1 MIKPTENYLL
11 KTNIYHPQTTMRNS
25 LLTLLILGIFSY
37 TQAQIR
43 RPLGPPVNTP
53 QFNEYAPS
61 ISANNKTMI
70 FETDRAG
77 EGKWELYYTTKNEKN
92 KWTVAKPIT
101 NINKVGK
108 ENDLIGGPSIS
119 YDGKT
124 LFFFASFDG
133 GQGDMDIYYSTWNGT
148 DWSDPKPVGNNI
160 NTKAYE
166 GFPSVSADGKMMYF
180 IRDSFSKRKD
190 KALCYSIWASKKQED
205 GTWGIAE
212 KLPAPINGDCEK
224 SPRIMAD
231 NRTLIFSSVRKDGVG
246 GFDLYQSF
254 QEDDGSWATPINLEY
269 INTEEDD
276 QFASVSAAGDL
287 MYYYTSGDIYTV
299 TIPDKYRKYKL
310 VTVDGKVVD
319 AITKQPIATKITS
332 KSNNNKE
339 KAISTVV
346 DANGLFSMIYRVGS
360 KYELSTTPLSDY
372 FPYKGSMDMT
382 TAKETDNIEK
392 NIELIPK
399 KIPYQFQ
406 LLDKETKAILK
417 DPKVKVMDVETKQ
430 LLEVKVEKDIATVTV
445 EIGKAYKFAANALG
459 YAFFSRGFKPDTADV
474 FKDRLKKVPLAVLKK
489 DAVVQLQD
497 ITFETGK
504 ADLKPESNEELD
516 RLVSLLEGNQTI
528 KVEISAHTDD
538 VGNDDSNLKLSE
550 KRAKT
555 VVDYLTTK
563 GIKADRMTAKGYGET
578 QPLVANDTD
587 ENKAKNRRVQFKIN

>member
-1 MIKPTENYLL
+1 MK
-11 KTNIYHPQTTMRNS
+11 NS
-25 LLTLLILGIFSY
+25 LLIFLILGIFSY

-92 KWTVAKPIT
+92 KWTVAKPII
-101 NINKVGK
+101 NINKMGK

-133 GQGDMDIYYSTWNGT
+133 GQGDMDIYFSTWNGT
-148 DWSDPKPVGNNI
+148 DWSEPKPVGNNI

-205 GTWGIAE
+205 GTWGVAE

-231 NRTLIFSSVRKDGVG
+231 NRTLIFSSIRKDGAG
-246 GFDLYQSF
+246 GYDLYQSF

-339 KAISTVV
+339 KAMNTVV

-360 KYELSTTPLSDY
+360 KYELSTTPFNDY
-372 FPYKGSMDMT
+372 FPYKG
-382 TAKETDNIEK
+382 
-392 NIELIPK
+392 
-399 KIPYQFQ
+399 
-406 LLDKETKAILK
+406 
-417 DPKVKVMDVETKQ
+417 
-430 LLEVKVEKDIATVTV
+430 
-445 EIGKAYKFAANALG
+445 
-459 YAFFSRGFKPDTADV
+459 
-474 FKDRLKKVPLAVLKK
+474 
-489 DAVVQLQD
+489 
-497 ITFETGK
+497 
-504 ADLKPESNEELD
+504 
-516 RLVSLLEGNQTI
+516 
-528 KVEISAHTDD
+528 
-538 VGNDDSNLKLSE
+538 
-550 KRAKT
+550 
-555 VVDYLTTK
+555 
-563 GIKADRMTAKGYGET
+563 
-578 QPLVANDTD
+578 
-587 ENKAKNRRVQFKIN
+587 

>member
-1 MIKPTENYLL
+1 MKKI
-11 KTNIYHPQTTMRNS
+11 
-25 LLTLLILGIFSY
+25 LLTILLFSFY

-92 KWTVAKPIT
+92 KWLPAKPIT

-124 LFFFASFDG
+124 LFFFASFEG
-133 GQGDMDIYYSTWNGT
+133 GKGDMDIYYSTWNGT
-148 DWSDPKPVGNNI
+148 DWSEPKTLEETV

-166 GFPSVSADGKMMYF
+166 GFPSVSADGKSLYF

-190 KALCYSIWASKKQED
+190 KALCYSIWLSKKQED
-205 GTWGIAE
+205 GSWGIAE

-231 NRTLIFSSVRKDGVG
+231 NRTLIFSSIRKDGMG

-310 VTVDGKVVD
+310 VTVDGKVID
-319 AITKQPIATKITS
+319 AVTKQPIATKITS

-339 KAISTVV
+339 KIISTIV

-360 KYELSTTPLSDY
+360 KYELSTSLLNDY
-372 FPYKGSMDMT
+372 FPYRGFMDMT

-430 LLEVKVEKDIATVTV
+430 LLEVKVEKDVATVTV

-459 YAFFSRGFKPDTADV
+459 YAFFSRGFKPDTSDV

-504 ADLKPESNEELD
+504 ADLKPDSNEELD

-538 VGNDDSNLKLSE
+538 TGNDDSNLKLSE

-555 VVDYLTTK
+555 VVDYLTGK

-578 QPLVANDTD
+578 QPLTANDTD

>member
-1 MIKPTENYLL
+1 MKKILPIILL
-11 KTNIYHPQTTMRNS
+11 
-25 LLTLLILGIFSY
+25 FSSY
-37 TQAQIR
+37 IQAQIR

-101 NINKVGK
+101 NINKMGK

-124 LFFFASFDG
+124 LFFFASFEG
-133 GQGDMDIYYSTWNGT
+133 GKGDMDIYYSTWNGT
-148 DWSDPKPVGNNI
+148 DWSEPKTLGETV

-166 GFPSVSADGKMMYF
+166 GFPSVSADGKSLYF
-180 IRDSFSKRKD
+180 IRDNFSKRKD
-190 KALCYSIWASKKQED
+190 KALCYSIWLSKKQED

-231 NRTLIFSSVRKDGVG
+231 NRTLIFSSIRKDGVG

-287 MYYYTSGDIYTV
+287 MYYYTTGDIYTV

-310 VTVDGKVVD
+310 VTVDGKVID

-339 KAISTVV
+339 RAISTVV

-360 KYELSTTPLSDY
+360 KYELSTTPLNDY
-372 FPYKGSMDMT
+372 FPYRGSMDMT

-430 LLEVKVEKDIATVTV
+430 LLEVKVEKDVATVTV

-459 YAFFSRGFKPDTADV
+459 YTFFSRGFKPDTADV

-504 ADLKPESNEELD
+504 ADLKPDSNEELD
-516 RLVSLLEGNQTI
+516 RLVGLLEGNQTI

-555 VVDYLTTK
+555 VVDYLTGK

-578 QPLVANDTD
+578 QPLTANDTD

>member
-1 MIKPTENYLL
+1 MK
-11 KTNIYHPQTTMRNS
+11 KV
-25 LLTLLILGIFSY
+25 LLIILFFSFY

-180 IRDSFSKRKD
+180 IRDNFSKRKD

-205 GTWGIAE
+205 GTWGVAE

-332 KSNNNKE
+332 KSNNSKE
-339 KAISTVV
+339 KVISTVV

-360 KYELSTTPLSDY
+360 KYELSTTPLNDY

-445 EIGKAYKFAANALG
+445 EIGKAYKFAANTLG

-474 FKDRLKKVPLAVLKK
+474 FKDRLKKVPLAILKK

-563 GIKADRMTAKGYGET
+563 GIKGDRMTTKGYGET

>member
-1 MIKPTENYLL
+1 MKKI
-11 KTNIYHPQTTMRNS
+11 
-25 LLTLLILGIFSY
+25 LLTILLFSFY

-77 EGKWELYYTTKNEKN
+77 EGKWELYYTTKNDKN
-92 KWTVAKPIT
+92 KWLPAKPIT

-108 ENDLIGGPSIS
+108 DNDLIGGPSIS

-124 LFFFASFDG
+124 LFFFASFEG
-133 GQGDMDIYYSTWNGT
+133 GKGDMDIYYSTWNGI
-148 DWSDPKPVGNNI
+148 DWSEPKTLGETVNS
-160 NTKAYE
+160 KAYE
-166 GFPSVSADGKMMYF
+166 GFPSVSADGKNLYF

-190 KALCYSIWASKKQED
+190 KALCYSIWLSKKQED
-205 GTWGIAE
+205 GSWGIAE

-231 NRTLIFSSVRKDGVG
+231 NRTLIFSSIRKDGVG

-310 VTVDGKVVD
+310 VTVDGKVID

-339 KAISTVV
+339 KVISTVV

-360 KYELSTTPLSDY
+360 KYELSTSPLNDY
-372 FPYKGSMDMT
+372 FPYRGLMDMT

-417 DPKVKVMDVETKQ
+417 DPKVKVMDAETKQ
-430 LLEVKVEKDIATVTV
+430 LLEVKVEKDVAIVTV
-445 EIGKAYKFAANALG
+445 EIGKSYKFAANALG

-504 ADLKPESNEELD
+504 ADLKPDSNEELD
-516 RLVSLLEGNQTI
+516 RLVSLLEGNQSI

-538 VGNDDSNLKLSE
+538 IGNDDSNLKLSE

-555 VVDYLTTK
+555 VVDYLTGK

-578 QPLVANDTD
+578 QPLGVNDTD

>member
-1 MIKPTENYLL
+1 MKKLL
-11 KTNIYHPQTTMRNS
+11 LI
-25 LLTLLILGIFSY
+25 TLLFSSY

-92 KWTVAKPIT
+92 KWSPAKPIT

-108 ENDLIGGPSIS
+108 DNDLIGGPSIS

-124 LFFFASFDG
+124 LFFFASFEG
-133 GQGDMDIYYSTWNGT
+133 GKGDMDIYYSTWNGT
-148 DWSDPKPVGNNI
+148 DWSEPKTLGETV

-166 GFPSVSADGKMMYF
+166 GFPSVSADGKSLYF

-190 KALCYSIWASKKQED
+190 KALCYSIWLSKKQED

-231 NRTLIFSSVRKDGVG
+231 NRTLIFSSIRKDGVG

-254 QEDDGSWATPINLEY
+254 QEDDGSWATPTNLEY

-310 VTVDGKVVD
+310 VTVDGKVID

-332 KSNNNKE
+332 KSNNAKE

-360 KYELSTTPLSDY
+360 KYEISTTPLADY

-417 DPKVKVMDVETKQ
+417 DPKVKVMDAETKQ
-430 LLEVKVEKDIATVTV
+430 LLEVKVEKDIVTVTV

-459 YAFFSRGFKPDTADV
+459 YTFFSRGFKPDTADV

-504 ADLKPESNEELD
+504 ADLKPDSNEELD

-555 VVDYLTTK
+555 VVDYLTGK

>member
-1 MIKPTENYLL
+1 MK
-11 KTNIYHPQTTMRNS
+11 KK
-25 LLTLLILGIFSY
+25 LLTFLLLTIISY

-92 KWTVAKPIT
+92 KWTVAKPII

-108 ENDLIGGPSIS
+108 DNDLIGGPSIS

-124 LFFFASFDG
+124 LFFFASFEG
-133 GQGDMDIYYSTWNGT
+133 GKGDMDIYYSTWNGT
-148 DWSDPKPVGNNI
+148 DWSEPKTLGETV

-166 GFPSVSADGKMMYF
+166 GFPSVSADGKSLYF

-190 KALCYSIWASKKQED
+190 KALCYSIWLSKKQDD

-231 NRTLIFSSVRKDGVG
+231 NRTLIFSSIRKDGVG

-310 VTVDGKVVD
+310 VTVDGKVID
-319 AITKQPIATKITS
+319 AVTKQPIATKISS
-332 KSNNNKE
+332 KSNSVKE
-339 KAISTVV
+339 KLISTVV

-360 KYELSTTPLSDY
+360 KYEISTTPLNDY

-430 LLEVKVEKDIATVTV
+430 LLEVKVEKDIAVVTV
-445 EIGKAYKFAANALG
+445 EIGRAYKFAANALG

-504 ADLKPESNEELD
+504 AELKPDSNEELD
-516 RLVSLLEGNQTI
+516 RLVSLLEGNQAI

-555 VVDYLTTK
+555 VVDYLTSK

-578 QPLVANDTD
+578 QPLAANDTD

>member
-1 MIKPTENYLL
+1 MKNYLL
-11 KTNIYHPQTTMRNS
+11 TF
-25 LLTLLILGIFSY
+25 LILGIFSY

-77 EGKWELYYTTKNEKN
+77 EGKWELYYTTKNDKN

-108 ENDLIGGPSIS
+108 DNDLIGGPSIS

-124 LFFFASFDG
+124 LFFFASFEG
-133 GQGDMDIYYSTWNGT
+133 GKGDMDIYYSTWNGI
-148 DWSDPKPVGNNI
+148 DWSEPKTLGETVNS
-160 NTKAYE
+160 KAYE
-166 GFPSVSADGKMMYF
+166 GFPSVSADGKNLYF

-190 KALCYSIWASKKQED
+190 KALCYSIWLSKKQED
-205 GTWGIAE
+205 GSWGIAE

-231 NRTLIFSSVRKDGVG
+231 NRTLIFSSIRKDGVG

-254 QEDDGSWATPINLEY
+254 QEDDGSWAIPINLEY

-310 VTVDGKVVD
+310 VTVDGKVID

-339 KAISTVV
+339 KVISTVV

-360 KYELSTTPLSDY
+360 KYELSTSPLNDY
-372 FPYKGSMDMT
+372 FPYRGLMDMT

-417 DPKVKVMDVETKQ
+417 DPKVKVMDAETKQ
-430 LLEVKVEKDIATVTV
+430 LLEVKVEKDVAIVTV
-445 EIGKAYKFAANALG
+445 EIGKSYKFAANALG

-504 ADLKPESNEELD
+504 ADLKPDSNEELD
-516 RLVSLLEGNQTI
+516 RLVSLLEGNQSI

-538 VGNDDSNLKLSE
+538 IGNDDSNLKLSE

-555 VVDYLTTK
+555 VVDYLTGK

-578 QPLVANDTD
+578 QPLGVNDTD

>member
-1 MIKPTENYLL
+1 MKNY
-11 KTNIYHPQTTMRNS
+11 I
-25 LLTLLILGIFSY
+25 LTFLILGIFSY

-77 EGKWELYYTTKNEKN
+77 EGKWELYYTTKNDKN
-92 KWTVAKPIT
+92 KWLPAKPIT

-108 ENDLIGGPSIS
+108 DNDLIGGPSIS

-124 LFFFASFDG
+124 LFFFASFEG
-133 GQGDMDIYYSTWNGT
+133 GKGDMDIYYSTWNGI
-148 DWSDPKPVGNNI
+148 DWSEPKTLGETVNS
-160 NTKAYE
+160 KAYE
-166 GFPSVSADGKMMYF
+166 GFPSVSADGKNLYF

-190 KALCYSIWASKKQED
+190 KALCYSIWLSKKQED
-205 GTWGIAE
+205 GSWGIAE

-231 NRTLIFSSVRKDGVG
+231 NRTLIFSSIRKDGVG

-287 MYYYTSGDIYTV
+287 MYYYSSGDIYTV

-310 VTVDGKVVD
+310 VTVDGKVID

-339 KAISTVV
+339 KVISTVV

-360 KYELSTTPLSDY
+360 KYELSTSPLNDY
-372 FPYKGSMDMT
+372 FPYRGFMDMT

-417 DPKVKVMDVETKQ
+417 DPKVKVMDAETKQ
-430 LLEVKVEKDIATVTV
+430 LLEVKVEKDVAMVTV
-445 EIGKAYKFAANALG
+445 EIGKSYKFAANALG

-504 ADLKPESNEELD
+504 ADLKPDSNEELD
-516 RLVSLLEGNQTI
+516 RLVSLLEGNQSI

-538 VGNDDSNLKLSE
+538 IGNDDSNLKLSE

-555 VVDYLTTK
+555 VVDYLTGK

-578 QPLVANDTD
+578 QPLGVNDTD

>member
-1 MIKPTENYLL
+1 MK
-11 KTNIYHPQTTMRNS
+11 KV
-25 LLTLLILGIFSY
+25 LLIILFFSFY

-180 IRDSFSKRKD
+180 IRDNFSKRKD

-205 GTWGIAE
+205 GTWGVAE

-332 KSNNNKE
+332 KSNNSKE
-339 KAISTVV
+339 KVISTVV

-360 KYELSTTPLSDY
+360 KYELSTTPLNDY

-474 FKDRLKKVPLAVLKK
+474 FKDRLKKVPLAILKK

-563 GIKADRMTAKGYGET
+563 GIKGDRMTTKGYGET

>member
-1 MIKPTENYLL
+1 MK
-11 KTNIYHPQTTMRNS
+11 NS
-25 LLTLLILGIFSY
+25 LLTFLILGIFSY

-61 ISANNKTMI
+61 ISANNRTMI

-77 EGKWELYYTTKNEKN
+77 EGKWELYYTTKNDKN

-108 ENDLIGGPSIS
+108 DNDLIGGPSIS

-124 LFFFASFDG
+124 LFFFASFEG
-133 GQGDMDIYYSTWNGT
+133 GKGDMDIYYSTWNGT
-148 DWSDPKPVGNNI
+148 EWSEPKTLGETVNS
-160 NTKAYE
+160 KAYE
-166 GFPSVSADGKMMYF
+166 GFPSVSADGKNLYF

-190 KALCYSIWASKKQED
+190 KALCYSIWLSKKQED
-205 GTWGIAE
+205 GSWGIAE

-231 NRTLIFSSVRKDGVG
+231 NRTLIFSSIRKDGMG

-254 QEDDGSWATPINLEY
+254 QEDDGSWATPINLDY

-310 VTVDGKVVD
+310 VTVDGKVID

-339 KAISTVV
+339 KTISTVV
-346 DANGLFSMIYRVGS
+346 DANGSFSMIYRVGS
-360 KYELSTTPLSDY
+360 KYELSTSLLSDY
-372 FPYKGSMDMT
+372 FPYRGFMDMT
-382 TAKETDNIEK
+382 TAKETDNIDK

-417 DPKVKVMDVETKQ
+417 DPKVKVMDAETKQ
-430 LLEVKVEKDIATVTV
+430 LLEVKVEKDIAIVTV

-504 ADLKPESNEELD
+504 ADLRPDSNEELD
-516 RLVSLLEGNQTI
+516 RLVSLLEGNRTI

-563 GIKADRMTAKGYGET
+563 GIKAERMTAKGYGET
-578 QPLVANDTD
+578 QPLGANDTD

>member
-1 MIKPTENYLL
+1 MK
-11 KTNIYHPQTTMRNS
+11 KA
-25 LLTLLILGIFSY
+25 LLIILFFTSY
-37 TQAQIR
+37 IQAQIR

-92 KWTVAKPIT
+92 KWTPAKPIT

-124 LFFFASFDG
+124 LFFFASFEG
-133 GQGDMDIYYSTWNGT
+133 GKGDMDIYYSNWNGT
-148 DWSDPKPVGNNI
+148 DWSEPKTLGETV

-166 GFPSVSADGKMMYF
+166 GFPSVSADGKSLYF

-190 KALCYSIWASKKQED
+190 KALCYSIWLSKKQED

-212 KLPAPINGDCEK
+212 KLPAPSLRIELK
-224 SPRIMAD
+224 IMAD
-231 NRTLIFSSVRKDGVG
+231 NRTLIFSSIRKDGVG

-287 MYYYTSGDIYTV
+287 MYYYTTGDIYTV

-310 VTVDGKVVD
+310 VTVDGKVID

-339 KAISTVV
+339 RAISTIV

-360 KYELSTTPLSDY
+360 KYELSTTPLNDY

-406 LLDKETKAILK
+406 LLDKETKVILK
-417 DPKVKVMDVETKQ
+417 DPKVKVMDAETKQ
-430 LLEVKVEKDIATVTV
+430 LLEVKVEKDVATVTV

-459 YAFFSRGFKPDTADV
+459 YTFFSRGFKPDTADV

-504 ADLKPESNEELD
+504 ADLKPDSNEELD
-516 RLVSLLEGNQTI
+516 RLVGLLEGNQTI

-555 VVDYLTTK
+555 VVDYLTKK
-563 GIKADRMTAKGYGET
+563 GIKAERMTAKGYGET

>member
-1 MIKPTENYLL
+1 MK
-11 KTNIYHPQTTMRNS
+11 KA
-25 LLTLLILGIFSY
+25 LLIILFFTSF

-92 KWTVAKPIT
+92 KWTPAKPIT

-124 LFFFASFDG
+124 LFFFASFEG
-133 GQGDMDIYYSTWNGT
+133 GKGDMDIYYSTWNGT
-148 DWSDPKPVGNNI
+148 DWSEPKTLGETV

-166 GFPSVSADGKMMYF
+166 GFPSVSADGKSLYF

-190 KALCYSIWASKKQED
+190 KALCYSIWLSKKQED
-205 GTWGIAE
+205 GTWGVAE

-231 NRTLIFSSVRKDGVG
+231 NRTLIFSSIRKDGVG

-254 QEDDGSWATPINLEY
+254 QEDDGSWATPTNLEY

-310 VTVDGKVVD
+310 VTVDGKVID

-332 KSNNNKE
+332 KSNNSKE

-360 KYELSTTPLSDY
+360 KYELSTTPLNDY

-406 LLDKETKAILK
+406 LLDKETKAVLK

-497 ITFETGK
+497 ITFETAK

-555 VVDYLTTK
+555 VVDYLTGK

>member
-1 MIKPTENYLL
+1 MKKL
-11 KTNIYHPQTTMRNS
+11 
-25 LLTLLILGIFSY
+25 LLIILIFTSY

-92 KWTVAKPIT
+92 KWLPAKPIT

-108 ENDLIGGPSIS
+108 DNDLIGGPSIS

-124 LFFFASFDG
+124 LFFFASFEG
-133 GQGDMDIYYSTWNGT
+133 GKGDMDIYFSTWNGT
-148 DWSDPKPVGNNI
+148 DWSEPKTLGETV

-166 GFPSVSADGKMMYF
+166 GFPSVSADGKSLYF

-190 KALCYSIWASKKQED
+190 KALCYSIWISKKQED

-231 NRTLIFSSVRKDGVG
+231 NRTLIFSSIRKDGVG

-310 VTVDGKVVD
+310 VTVDGKVID

-332 KSNNNKE
+332 KSNNAKE
-339 KAISTVV
+339 KTISTVV

-360 KYELSTTPLSDY
+360 KYEISTTLLNDY
-372 FPYKGSMDMT
+372 FLYKGSMDMT

-417 DPKVKVMDVETKQ
+417 DPKVKVMDAETKQ

-459 YAFFSRGFKPDTADV
+459 YTFFSRGFKPDTADV

-504 ADLKPESNEELD
+504 ADLKSDSNEELD

-555 VVDYLTTK
+555 VVDYLISK
-563 GIKADRMTAKGYGET
+563 NIKADRMTAKGYGEN

>member
-1 MIKPTENYLL
+1 M
-11 KTNIYHPQTTMRNS
+11 
-25 LLTLLILGIFSY
+25 LGICSY

-124 LFFFASFDG
+124 LFFFASFEG
-133 GQGDMDIYYSTWNGT
+133 GKGDMDIYYSTWNGT
-148 DWSDPKPVGNNI
+148 DWSEPKTLGETV

-166 GFPSVSADGKMMYF
+166 GFPSVSADGKVLYF

-190 KALCYSIWASKKQED
+190 KALCYSIWSSKKQED
-205 GTWGIAE
+205 GSWGVAE

-231 NRTLIFSSVRKDGVG
+231 NRTLIFSSIRKDGVG
-246 GFDLYQSF
+246 GYDLYQSF

-310 VTVDGKVVD
+310 VTVDGKVID
-319 AITKQPIATKITS
+319 AITKQPIATKISS
-332 KSNNNKE
+332 KSNNLKE

-360 KYELSTTPLSDY
+360 KYELSTTPLNDY

-459 YAFFSRGFKPDTADV
+459 YTFFSRGFKPDTADV

-555 VVDYLTTK
+555 VVDYLTGK

>member
-1 MIKPTENYLL
+1 MK
-11 KTNIYHPQTTMRNS
+11 KC
-25 LLTLLILGIFSY
+25 LLTVLIILFFTSY

-92 KWTVAKPIT
+92 KWSPAKPIT

-124 LFFFASFDG
+124 LFFFASFEG
-133 GQGDMDIYYSTWNGT
+133 GKGDMDIYYSTWNGT
-148 DWSDPKPVGNNI
+148 DWSEPKTLGETI

-166 GFPSVSADGKMMYF
+166 GFPSVSADGKSLYF

-190 KALCYSIWASKKQED
+190 KALCYSIWLSKKQED

-231 NRTLIFSSVRKDGVG
+231 NRTLIFSSIRKDGVG

-287 MYYYTSGDIYTV
+287 MYYYTTGDIYTV

-310 VTVDGKVVD
+310 VTVDGKVID
-319 AITKQPIATKITS
+319 ATTKQPIATKITS
-332 KSNNNKE
+332 KSNNSKE

-360 KYELSTTPLSDY
+360 KYELSTTPLNDY
-372 FPYKGSMDMT
+372 FPYSGSMDMT

-406 LLDKETKAILK
+406 LLDKETKAVLK
-417 DPKVKVMDVETKQ
+417 DPKVKVMDAETKQ
-430 LLEVKVEKDIATVTV
+430 LLEVKVEKDVATVTV

-459 YAFFSRGFKPDTADV
+459 YAFFSRGFKPDTSDV

-516 RLVSLLEGNQTI
+516 RLVGLLEGNQTI

-555 VVDYLTTK
+555 VVDYLTGK

>member
-1 MIKPTENYLL
+1 MK
-11 KTNIYHPQTTMRNS
+11 NS
-25 LLTLLILGIFSY
+25 LLTFLILGIFSY

-101 NINKVGK
+101 NINKMGK

-133 GQGDMDIYYSTWNGT
+133 GQGDMDIYFSTWNGT
-148 DWSDPKPVGNNI
+148 DWSEPKPVGNNI

-205 GTWGIAE
+205 GTWGVAE

-231 NRTLIFSSVRKDGVG
+231 NRTLIFSSIRKDGAG
-246 GFDLYQSF
+246 GYDLYQSF

-339 KAISTVV
+339 KAMNTVV

-360 KYELSTTPLSDY
+360 KYELSTTPLNDY

-382 TAKETDNIEK
+382 SAKETDNIEK

-430 LLEVKVEKDIATVTV
+430 LLEVKVEKDIATVIV

-459 YAFFSRGFKPDTADV
+459 YTFFSRGFKPDTADV
-474 FKDRLKKVPLAVLKK
+474 FKDRLKKVPLAILKK

-550 KRAKT
+550 KRAKM
-555 VVDYLTTK
+555 VVDYLTKK
-563 GIKADRMTAKGYGET
+563 GIKGDRMTAKGYGET
-578 QPLVANDTD
+578 QPLGVNDTE

>member
-1 MIKPTENYLL
+1 MK
-11 KTNIYHPQTTMRNS
+11 NS
-25 LLTLLILGIFSY
+25 LLTFLILGIFSY

-101 NINKVGK
+101 NINKMGK

-133 GQGDMDIYYSTWNGT
+133 GQGDMDIYFSTWNGI
-148 DWSDPKPVGNNI
+148 DWSEPKPVGNNI

-205 GTWGIAE
+205 GTWGVAE

-231 NRTLIFSSVRKDGVG
+231 NRTLIFSSIRKDGAG
-246 GFDLYQSF
+246 GYDLYQSF

-339 KAISTVV
+339 KAMNTVV

-360 KYELSTTPLSDY
+360 KYELSTTVLNDY

-430 LLEVKVEKDIATVTV
+430 LLEVKVEKDIATVIV

-459 YAFFSRGFKPDTADV
+459 YTFFSRGFKPDTADV

-550 KRAKT
+550 KRAKM
-555 VVDYLTTK
+555 VVDYLTKK
-563 GIKADRMTAKGYGET
+563 GIKGDRMTAKGYGET
-578 QPLVANDTD
+578 QPLGTNDTD

>member
-1 MIKPTENYLL
+1 MKNT
-11 KTNIYHPQTTMRNS
+11 
-25 LLTLLILGIFSY
+25 LLTFLILGIFPF

-166 GFPSVSADGKMMYF
+166 GFPSVSADGKMIYF

-205 GTWGIAE
+205 GTWGVAE

-332 KSNNNKE
+332 KSNNSKE

-360 KYELSTTPLSDY
+360 KYELSTTPLNDY

-417 DPKVKVMDVETKQ
+417 EPKVKVMDVETKQ
-430 LLEVKVEKDIATVTV
+430 LLEVKVEKDIATVIV

-474 FKDRLKKVPLAVLKK
+474 FKDRLKKVPLAILKK

-504 ADLKPESNEELD
+504 ADLKPDSNEELD
-516 RLVSLLEGNQTI
+516 RLVSLLEGNKTI

-555 VVDYLTTK
+555 VVDYLTSK

>member
-1 MIKPTENYLL
+1 MK
-11 KTNIYHPQTTMRNS
+11 KG
-25 LLTLLILGIFSY
+25 LLIILLFSLY

-190 KALCYSIWASKKQED
+190 KALCDAIWSSKKQED
-205 GTWGIAE
+205 GTWGVAE

-310 VTVDGKVVD
+310 VTVDGKVID

-339 KAISTVV
+339 KAITTVV

-360 KYELSTTPLSDY
+360 KYELSTTPLTDY
-372 FPYKGSMDMT
+372 FPYKGAMDMT
-382 TAKETDNIEK
+382 MAKETDNIEK

-417 DPKVKVMDVETKQ
+417 DPKVKVIDVETKQ
-430 LLEVKVEKDIATVTV
+430 LLEVKVGKDIATVTV

-489 DAVVQLQD
+489 DAIVQLQD

-516 RLVSLLEGNQTI
+516 RLVGLLEGNQTI

-538 VGNDDSNLKLSE
+538 VGNDDYNLKLSE

-555 VVDYLTTK
+555 VVDYLTSK

-578 QPLVANDTD
+578 QPLVGNDTD

>member
-1 MIKPTENYLL
+1 MK
-11 KTNIYHPQTTMRNS
+11 KV
-25 LLTLLILGIFSY
+25 LLIILFFSFCA
-37 TQAQIR
+37 QAQIR

-124 LFFFASFDG
+124 LFFFASFEG

-166 GFPSVSADGKMMYF
+166 GFPSVSADGKMIYF

-190 KALCYSIWASKKQED
+190 KALCYSIWGSKKQED
-205 GTWGIAE
+205 GTWGVAE

-319 AITKQPIATKITS
+319 AVTKQPIATKITS

-339 KAISTVV
+339 KAISTIV

-360 KYELSTTPLSDY
+360 KYELSTTPLNDY

-474 FKDRLKKVPLAVLKK
+474 FKDRLKKVPLAILKK

-504 ADLKPESNEELD
+504 ADLKPDSNEELD
-516 RLVSLLEGNQTI
+516 RLVSLLEGNKTI

-555 VVDYLTTK
+555 VVDYLTSK

-578 QPLVANDTD
+578 QPLVGNDTD

>member
-1 MIKPTENYLL
+1 MKKIV
-11 KTNIYHPQTTMRNS
+11 
-25 LLTLLILGIFSY
+25 LIVLFFTSY

-92 KWTVAKPIT
+92 KWTPAKPIT

-124 LFFFASFDG
+124 LFFFASFEG
-133 GQGDMDIYYSTWNGT
+133 GKGDMDIYYSTWNGT
-148 DWSDPKPVGNNI
+148 DWSEPKTLGETV

-166 GFPSVSADGKMMYF
+166 GFPSVSADGKSLYF

-190 KALCYSIWASKKQED
+190 KALCYSIWLSKKQED

-231 NRTLIFSSVRKDGVG
+231 NRTLIFSSIRKDGVG

-310 VTVDGKVVD
+310 VTVDGKVID

-339 KAISTVV
+339 RAISTIV

-360 KYELSTTPLSDY
+360 KYELSTTPLNDY

-417 DPKVKVMDVETKQ
+417 DPKVKVMDAETKQ

-474 FKDRLKKVPLAVLKK
+474 FKDRLKKVPLAILKK

-504 ADLKPESNEELD
+504 AELKPDSNEELD

-555 VVDYLTTK
+555 VVDYLTGK

>member
-1 MIKPTENYLL
+1 MK
-11 KTNIYHPQTTMRNS
+11 KV
-25 LLTLLILGIFSY
+25 LLIILFFSFY

-43 RPLGPPVNTP
+43 RSLGPPVNTP
-53 QFNEYAPS
+53 QFTEYAPS

-92 KWTVAKPIT
+92 KWAVAKPII
-101 NINKVGK
+101 NINKIGK

-124 LFFFASFDG
+124 LFFFASFEG
-133 GQGDMDIYYSTWNGT
+133 GQGDMDIYYSTWDGK
-148 DWSDPKPVGNNI
+148 DWSEPKSVGNNI
-160 NTKAYE
+160 NTKTYE
-166 GFPSVSADGKMMYF
+166 GFPSVSADGRTLYF
-180 IRDSFSKRKD
+180 IRDNFSKRKD
-190 KALCYSIWASKKQED
+190 KALCYTIWASKKQED
-205 GTWGIAE
+205 GTWGVAE
-212 KLPAPINGDCEK
+212 KLPAPVNGDCEK

-246 GFDLYQSF
+246 GFDLYQTF

-287 MYYYTSGDIYTV
+287 MYYNTAGDIYTV

-319 AITKQPIATKITS
+319 AITKQPLATKLTS
-332 KSNNNKE
+332 KSNNAKE

-346 DANGLFSMIYRVGS
+346 DANGLFSIIYRVGS
-360 KYELSTTPLSDY
+360 KYEVTSTPLPDY
-372 FPYKGSMDMT
+372 FPYKGSMDMSV
-382 TAKETDNIEK
+382 AKETDNIEK

-445 EIGKAYKFAANALG
+445 EIGKQYKFAANALG

-474 FKDRLKKVPLAVLKK
+474 FKDRLKKVPLAILKK

-538 VGNDDSNLKLSE
+538 VGNDDSNMKLSE

-555 VVDYLTTK
+555 VVDYLVSK
-563 GIKADRMTAKGYGET
+563 NIKAERMTAKGYGET
-578 QPLVANDTD
+578 QPLVPNDTD

>member
-1 MIKPTENYLL
+1 MK
-11 KTNIYHPQTTMRNS
+11 KA
-25 LLTLLILGIFSY
+25 LLIILFFTSY
-37 TQAQIR
+37 IQAQIR

-92 KWTVAKPIT
+92 KWTPAKPIT

-124 LFFFASFDG
+124 LFFFASFEG
-133 GQGDMDIYYSTWNGT
+133 GKGDMDIYYSNWNGT
-148 DWSDPKPVGNNI
+148 DWSEPKTLGETV

-166 GFPSVSADGKMMYF
+166 GFPSVSADGKSLYF

-190 KALCYSIWASKKQED
+190 KALCYSIWLSKKQED

-231 NRTLIFSSVRKDGVG
+231 NRTLIFSSIRKDGVG

-287 MYYYTSGDIYTV
+287 MYYYTTGDIYTV

-310 VTVDGKVVD
+310 VTVDGKVID

-339 KAISTVV
+339 RAISTIV

-360 KYELSTTPLSDY
+360 KYELSTTPLNDY

-406 LLDKETKAILK
+406 LLDKETKVILK
-417 DPKVKVMDVETKQ
+417 DPKVKVMDAETKQ
-430 LLEVKVEKDIATVTV
+430 LLEVKVEKDVATVTV

-459 YAFFSRGFKPDTADV
+459 YTFFSRGFKPDTADV

-504 ADLKPESNEELD
+504 ADLKPDSNEELD
-516 RLVSLLEGNQTI
+516 RLVGLLEGNQTI

-555 VVDYLTTK
+555 VVDYLTKK
-563 GIKADRMTAKGYGET
+563 GIKAERMTAKGYGET

>member
-1 MIKPTENYLL
+1 MK
-11 KTNIYHPQTTMRNS
+11 KV
-25 LLTLLILGIFSY
+25 LLIILIFSFY

-124 LFFFASFDG
+124 LFFFASFEG
-133 GQGDMDIYYSTWNGT
+133 GKGDMDIYYSTWNGA
-148 DWSDPKPVGNNI
+148 DWSEPKTLGETV

-166 GFPSVSADGKMMYF
+166 GFPSVSADGKSLYF

-190 KALCYSIWASKKQED
+190 KALCYSIWLSKKQED
-205 GTWGIAE
+205 GTWGVAE

-231 NRTLIFSSVRKDGVG
+231 NRTLIFSSIRKDGVG

-310 VTVDGKVVD
+310 VTVDGKVID

-332 KSNNNKE
+332 KSNNSKE
-339 KAISTVV
+339 RAISTVV

-360 KYELSTTPLSDY
+360 KYELSTTPLNDY

-417 DPKVKVMDVETKQ
+417 DPKVKVMDAETKQ

-459 YAFFSRGFKPDTADV
+459 YAFFSRGFKPDTTDV

-504 ADLKPESNEELD
+504 AELKPDSNEELD

-555 VVDYLTTK
+555 VVDYLTGK
-563 GIKADRMTAKGYGET
+563 GIKAERMTAKGYGET

>member
-1 MIKPTENYLL
+1 MK
-11 KTNIYHPQTTMRNS
+11 KV
-25 LLTLLILGIFSY
+25 LLIILFFS
-37 TQAQIR
+37 TQIQAQIR

-92 KWTVAKPIT
+92 KWLPAKPIT

-124 LFFFASFDG
+124 LFFFASFEG
-133 GQGDMDIYYSTWNGT
+133 GKGDMDIYYSTWNGT
-148 DWSDPKPVGNNI
+148 DWSEPKTLGETV

-166 GFPSVSADGKMMYF
+166 GFPSVSADGKSLYF

-190 KALCYSIWASKKQED
+190 KALCYSIWLSKKQED
-205 GTWGIAE
+205 GTWGVAE

-231 NRTLIFSSVRKDGVG
+231 NRTLIFSSIRKDGVG

-310 VTVDGKVVD
+310 VTVDGKVID

-339 KAISTVV
+339 RAISTVV

-360 KYELSTTPLSDY
+360 KYELSTTPLTDY

-406 LLDKETKAILK
+406 LLDKETKAVLK

-459 YAFFSRGFKPDTADV
+459 YTFFSRGFKPDTADV

-504 ADLKPESNEELD
+504 ADLKPDSNEELD

-555 VVDYLTTK
+555 VVDYLVSK
-563 GIKADRMTAKGYGET
+563 NIKADRMTAKGYGET

>member
-1 MIKPTENYLL
+1 MK
-11 KTNIYHPQTTMRNS
+11 KR
-25 LLTLLILGIFSY
+25 LLTCLILGIFSY

-92 KWTVAKPIT
+92 KWTPAKPIT

-124 LFFFASFDG
+124 LFFFASFEG
-133 GQGDMDIYYSTWNGT
+133 GKGDMDIYYSTWNGT
-148 DWSDPKPVGNNI
+148 DWSEPKTLGETV

-166 GFPSVSADGKMMYF
+166 GFPSVSADGKSLYF

-190 KALCYSIWASKKQED
+190 KALCYSIWLSKKQED
-205 GTWGIAE
+205 GTWGVAE

-231 NRTLIFSSVRKDGVG
+231 NRTLIFSSIRKDGVG

-310 VTVDGKVVD
+310 VTVDGKVID

-332 KSNNNKE
+332 KSNNSKE
-339 KAISTVV
+339 RAISTVV

-360 KYELSTTPLSDY
+360 KYELSTTPLNDY
-372 FPYKGSMDMT
+372 FLYKGSMDMT

-406 LLDKETKAILK
+406 LLDKETKAVLK

-430 LLEVKVEKDIATVTV
+430 LLEVKVEKDVATVTV

-504 ADLKPESNEELD
+504 ADLKPDSNEELD
-516 RLVSLLEGNQTI
+516 RLVGLLEGNQTI

-555 VVDYLTTK
+555 VVDYLVSK
-563 GIKADRMTAKGYGET
+563 NIKADRMIAKGYGET

>member
-1 MIKPTENYLL
+1 MKKLV
-11 KTNIYHPQTTMRNS
+11 
-25 LLTLLILGIFSY
+25 LIILFFTSY

-92 KWTVAKPIT
+92 KWSPAKPIT

-124 LFFFASFDG
+124 LFFFASFEG
-133 GQGDMDIYYSTWNGT
+133 GKGDMDIYYSTWNGT
-148 DWSDPKPVGNNI
+148 DWSEPKTLGENI

-166 GFPSVSADGKMMYF
+166 GFPSVSADGKSLYF

-190 KALCYSIWASKKQED
+190 KALCYSIWLSKKQED
-205 GTWGIAE
+205 GSWGVAE

-231 NRTLIFSSVRKDGVG
+231 NRTLIFSSIRKDGVG

-332 KSNNNKE
+332 KSNNAKE
-339 KAISTVV
+339 KSISTVV

-360 KYELSTTPLSDY
+360 KYELSTTPLNDY

-406 LLDKETKAILK
+406 LLDKETKAVLK
-417 DPKVKVMDVETKQ
+417 DPKVKVMDVEIKQ

-504 ADLKPESNEELD
+504 ADLKPDSNEELD
-516 RLVSLLEGNQTI
+516 RLVALLEGNQTI

-555 VVDYLTTK
+555 VVDYLTAK

-587 ENKAKNRRVQFKIN
+587 GNKAKNRRVQFKIN

>member
-1 MIKPTENYLL
+1 MK
-11 KTNIYHPQTTMRNS
+11 KV
-25 LLTLLILGIFSY
+25 LLIILFFSFY

-124 LFFFASFDG
+124 LFFFASFEG
-133 GQGDMDIYYSTWNGT
+133 GQGDMDIYYSTWDGK
-148 DWSDPKPVGNNI
+148 DWSEPKTVGNNI
-160 NTKAYE
+160 NTKTYE
-166 GFPSVSADGKMMYF
+166 GFPSVSVDGKVLYF
-180 IRDSFSKRKD
+180 IRDNFSKRKD
-190 KALCYSIWASKKQED
+190 KALCYTIWSSKKQED
-205 GTWGIAE
+205 GTWGVAE

-269 INTEEDD
+269 INTEEDE

-287 MYYYTSGDIYTV
+287 MYYYTAGDIYTV

-319 AITKQPIATKITS
+319 AITKQPLATKLTS
-332 KSNNNKE
+332 KSNNAKE
-339 KAISTVV
+339 KPISTVV

-360 KYELSTTPLSDY
+360 KYEVSTTPLTDY
-372 FPYKGSMDMT
+372 FPYKGSMDMSV
-382 TAKETDNIEK
+382 AKETDNIEK
-392 NIELIPK
+392 NIEMIPK

-430 LLEVKVEKDIATVTV
+430 LLEVKVEKDVATVTV

-459 YAFFSRGFKPDTADV
+459 YTFFSRGFKPDTADV
-474 FKDRLKKVPLAVLKK
+474 FKDRLKKVPLAILKK

-538 VGNDDSNLKLSE
+538 VGNDDSNMKLSE

-555 VVDYLTTK
+555 VVDYLVSK
-563 GIKADRMTAKGYGET
+563 NIKADRMIAKGYGET
-578 QPLVANDTD
+578 QPLVPNDTD

>member
-1 MIKPTENYLL
+1 MK
-11 KTNIYHPQTTMRNS
+11 NS
-25 LLTLLILGIFSY
+25 LLTFLILGVFSY
-37 TQAQIR
+37 THAQIR

-53 QFNEYAPS
+53 EFNEYAPS

-101 NINKVGK
+101 NINKMGK

-124 LFFFASFDG
+124 LFFFASFNG
-133 GQGDMDIYYSTWNGT
+133 GQGDMDIYFSTWNGT
-148 DWSDPKPVGNNI
+148 DWSEPKPVGNTI

-231 NRTLIFSSVRKDGVG
+231 NRTLIFSSIRKDGVG
-246 GFDLYQSF
+246 GYDLYQSF

-319 AITKQPIATKITS
+319 VITKQPIATKITS

-339 KAISTVV
+339 KAINTVV

-360 KYELSTTPLSDY
+360 KYEVSTTPLNDY
-372 FPYKGSMDMT
+372 FPYKGLMDMT

-430 LLEVKVEKDIATVTV
+430 LLEVKVEKDIATVTD

-459 YAFFSRGFKPDTADV
+459 YTFFSRGFKPDTADV
-474 FKDRLKKVPLAVLKK
+474 FKDRLKKISLTVLKK
-489 DAVVQLQD
+489 DAIVQLQD

-516 RLVSLLEGNQTI
+516 RLVGLLEGNQTI

-555 VVDYLTTK
+555 VVNYLTTK
-563 GIKADRMTAKGYGET
+563 GIKGDRMTAKGYGET

>member
-1 MIKPTENYLL
+1 MKKI
-11 KTNIYHPQTTMRNS
+11 
-25 LLTLLILGIFSY
+25 LLIILFFYSY

-92 KWTVAKPIT
+92 KWLPAKPIT

-124 LFFFASFDG
+124 LFFFASFEG
-133 GQGDMDIYYSTWNGT
+133 GKGDMDIYYSTWNGT
-148 DWSDPKPVGNNI
+148 DWSEPKTLGETV

-166 GFPSVSADGKMMYF
+166 GFPSVSADGKSLYF

-190 KALCYSIWASKKQED
+190 KALCYSIWLSKKQED
-205 GTWGIAE
+205 GTWGVAE

-231 NRTLIFSSVRKDGVG
+231 NRTLIFSSIRKDGVG

-287 MYYYTSGDIYTV
+287 MYYYTTGDIYTV

-310 VTVDGKVVD
+310 VTVDGKVID

-339 KAISTVV
+339 RAISTIV
-346 DANGLFSMIYRVGS
+346 DANGVFSMIYRVGS
-360 KYELSTTPLSDY
+360 KYELSTTPLNDY

-406 LLDKETKAILK
+406 LLDKETKATLK

-430 LLEVKVEKDIATVTV
+430 LLEVRVEKDVATVTV

-459 YAFFSRGFKPDTADV
+459 YTFFSRGFKPDTADV

-504 ADLKPESNEELD
+504 ADLKPDSNEELD
-516 RLVSLLEGNQTI
+516 RLVGLLEGNQTI

-555 VVDYLTTK
+555 VVDYLTKK
-563 GIKADRMTAKGYGET
+563 GIKPDRMTAKGYGET
-578 QPLVANDTD
+578 LPLVANDTD

>member
-1 MIKPTENYLL
+1 MK
-11 KTNIYHPQTTMRNS
+11 KA
-25 LLTLLILGIFSY
+25 LLIILFFTSY
-37 TQAQIR
+37 IQAQIR

-92 KWTVAKPIT
+92 KWTPAKPIT

-124 LFFFASFDG
+124 LFFFASFEG
-133 GQGDMDIYYSTWNGT
+133 GKGDMDIYYSNWNGT
-148 DWSDPKPVGNNI
+148 DWSEPKTLGETV

-166 GFPSVSADGKMMYF
+166 GFPSVSADGKSLYF

-190 KALCYSIWASKKQED
+190 KALCYSIWLSKKQED

-231 NRTLIFSSVRKDGVG
+231 NRTLIFSSIRKDGVG

-287 MYYYTSGDIYTV
+287 MYYYTTGDIYTV

-310 VTVDGKVVD
+310 VTVDGKVID

-339 KAISTVV
+339 RAISTIV

-360 KYELSTTPLSDY
+360 KYELSTTPLNDY

-406 LLDKETKAILK
+406 LLDKETKVILK
-417 DPKVKVMDVETKQ
+417 DPKVKVMDAETKQ
-430 LLEVKVEKDIATVTV
+430 LLEVKVEKDVATVTV

-459 YAFFSRGFKPDTADV
+459 YTFFSRGFKPDTADV

-489 DAVVQLQD
+489 DAIVQLQD

-504 ADLKPESNEELD
+504 ADLKPDSNEELD
-516 RLVSLLEGNQTI
+516 RLVGLLEGNQTI

-555 VVDYLTTK
+555 VVDYLTKK
-563 GIKADRMTAKGYGET
+563 GIKAERMTAKGYGET

>member
-1 MIKPTENYLL
+1 MKKI
-11 KTNIYHPQTTMRNS
+11 
-25 LLTLLILGIFSY
+25 LLTILLFSFY

-77 EGKWELYYTTKNEKN
+77 EGKWELYYTTKNDKN
-92 KWTVAKPIT
+92 KWLPAKPIT

-108 ENDLIGGPSIS
+108 DNDLIGGPSIS

-124 LFFFASFDG
+124 LFFFASFEG
-133 GQGDMDIYYSTWNGT
+133 GKGDMDIYYSTWNGI
-148 DWSDPKPVGNNI
+148 DWSEPKTLGETVNS
-160 NTKAYE
+160 KAYE
-166 GFPSVSADGKMMYF
+166 GFPSVSADGKNLYF

-190 KALCYSIWASKKQED
+190 KALCYSIWLSKKQED
-205 GTWGIAE
+205 GSWGIAE

-231 NRTLIFSSVRKDGVG
+231 NRTLIFSSIRKDGMG

-310 VTVDGKVVD
+310 VTVDGKVID

-339 KAISTVV
+339 KVISTVV

-360 KYELSTTPLSDY
+360 KYELSTSPLNDY
-372 FPYKGSMDMT
+372 FPYRGLMDMT

-417 DPKVKVMDVETKQ
+417 DPKVKVMDAETKQ
-430 LLEVKVEKDIATVTV
+430 LLEVKVEKDVAIVTV
-445 EIGKAYKFAANALG
+445 EIGKSYKFAANALG

-504 ADLKPESNEELD
+504 ADLKPDSNEELD
-516 RLVSLLEGNQTI
+516 RLVSLLEGNQSI

-538 VGNDDSNLKLSE
+538 IGNDDSNLKLSE

-555 VVDYLTTK
+555 VVDYLTGK

-578 QPLVANDTD
+578 QPLGVNDTD

>member
-1 MIKPTENYLL
+1 MK
-11 KTNIYHPQTTMRNS
+11 NS
-25 LLTLLILGIFSY
+25 LLTFLILGLCSY
-37 TQAQIR
+37 TQAQVR
-43 RPLGPPVNTP
+43 RSLGPPINTAE
-53 QFNEYAPS
+53 FTEYAPS

-77 EGKWELYYTTKNEKN
+77 EGKWELYYTSKNEKN
-92 KWTVAKPIT
+92 KWTVAKPII
-101 NINKVGK
+101 NINKMGK

-124 LFFFASFDG
+124 LFFFASFEG
-133 GQGDMDIYYSTWNGT
+133 GQGDMDIYFSTWDGK
-148 DWSDPKPVGNNI
+148 DWSEPKSVGNNV
-160 NTKAYE
+160 NTKTYE
-166 GFPSVSADGKMMYF
+166 GFPSVSSDGKTLYF
-180 IRDSFSKRKD
+180 IRDNFSKRKD
-190 KALCYSIWASKKQED
+190 KSLCYTIWASKKQED

-287 MYYYTSGDIYTV
+287 MYYNTAGDIYTV

-319 AITKQPIATKITS
+319 AITKQPLATKLTS
-332 KSNNNKE
+332 KSNNPKE

-360 KYELSTTPLSDY
+360 KYEVSTTPLADY

-459 YAFFSRGFKPDTADV
+459 YAFFSRGFKPDTVDV
-474 FKDRLKKVPLAVLKK
+474 FRDRLKKVPLAILKK

-504 ADLKPESNEELD
+504 AELKPESNEELD

-538 VGNDDSNLKLSE
+538 VGNDDSNMKLSE

-555 VVDYLTTK
+555 VVDYLVSK
-563 GIKADRMTAKGYGET
+563 NIKADRMIAKGYGET
-578 QPLVANDTD
+578 QPLVPNDTD

>member
-1 MIKPTENYLL
+1 MK
-11 KTNIYHPQTTMRNS
+11 NS
-25 LLTLLILGIFSY
+25 LLTFLILGIFSY

-101 NINKVGK
+101 NINKMGK

-133 GQGDMDIYYSTWNGT
+133 GQGDMDIYFSTWNGI
-148 DWSDPKPVGNNI
+148 DWSEPKPVGNNI

-205 GTWGIAE
+205 GTWGVAE

-231 NRTLIFSSVRKDGVG
+231 NRTLIFSSIRKDGAG
-246 GFDLYQSF
+246 GYDLYQSF

-339 KAISTVV
+339 KAMNTVV

-360 KYELSTTPLSDY
+360 KYELSTTVLNDY

-430 LLEVKVEKDIATVTV
+430 LLEVKVEKDIATVIV

-459 YAFFSRGFKPDTADV
+459 YTFFSRGFKPDTADV
-474 FKDRLKKVPLAVLKK
+474 FKDRLKKVPLAILKK

-550 KRAKT
+550 KRAKM
-555 VVDYLTTK
+555 VVDYLTKK
-563 GIKADRMTAKGYGET
+563 GIKGDRMTAKGYGET
-578 QPLVANDTD
+578 QPLGTNDTD

>member
-1 MIKPTENYLL
+1 MKKI
-11 KTNIYHPQTTMRNS
+11 
-25 LLTLLILGIFSY
+25 LLTILLFSFY

-77 EGKWELYYTTKNEKN
+77 EGKWELYYTTKNDKN
-92 KWTVAKPIT
+92 KWLPAKPIT

-108 ENDLIGGPSIS
+108 DNDLIGGPSIS

-124 LFFFASFDG
+124 LFFFASFEG
-133 GQGDMDIYYSTWNGT
+133 GKGDMDIYYSTWNGI
-148 DWSDPKPVGNNI
+148 DWSEPKTLGETVNS
-160 NTKAYE
+160 KAYE
-166 GFPSVSADGKMMYF
+166 GFPSVSADGKNLYF

-190 KALCYSIWASKKQED
+190 KALCYSIWLSKKQED
-205 GTWGIAE
+205 GSWGIAE

-231 NRTLIFSSVRKDGVG
+231 NRTLIFSSIRKDGVG

-310 VTVDGKVVD
+310 VTVDGKVID

-339 KAISTVV
+339 KVISTVV

-360 KYELSTTPLSDY
+360 KYELSTSPLNDY
-372 FPYKGSMDMT
+372 FPFRGLMDMT

-417 DPKVKVMDVETKQ
+417 DPKVKVMDAETKQ
-430 LLEVKVEKDIATVTV
+430 LLEVKVEKDVAMVTV
-445 EIGKAYKFAANALG
+445 EIGKSYKFAANALG

-504 ADLKPESNEELD
+504 ADLKPDSNEELD
-516 RLVSLLEGNQTI
+516 RLVSLLEGNQSI

-538 VGNDDSNLKLSE
+538 IGNDDSNLKLSE

-555 VVDYLTTK
+555 VVDYLTGK

-578 QPLVANDTD
+578 QPLGVNDTD

>member
-1 MIKPTENYLL
+1 MKKI
-11 KTNIYHPQTTMRNS
+11 
-25 LLTLLILGIFSY
+25 LLTILLFSFY

-77 EGKWELYYTTKNEKN
+77 EGKWELYYTTKNDKN
-92 KWTVAKPIT
+92 KWLPAKPIT

-108 ENDLIGGPSIS
+108 DNDLIGGPSIS

-124 LFFFASFDG
+124 LFFFASFEG
-133 GQGDMDIYYSTWNGT
+133 GKGDMDIYYSTWNGI
-148 DWSDPKPVGNNI
+148 DWSEPKTLGETVNS
-160 NTKAYE
+160 KAYE
-166 GFPSVSADGKMMYF
+166 GFPSVSADGKNLYF

-190 KALCYSIWASKKQED
+190 KALCYSIWLSKKQED
-205 GTWGIAE
+205 GSWGIAE

-231 NRTLIFSSVRKDGVG
+231 NRTLIFSSIRKDGMG

-254 QEDDGSWATPINLEY
+254 QEDDGSWATPINLDY

-310 VTVDGKVVD
+310 VTVDGKVID

-339 KAISTVV
+339 KVISTVV

-360 KYELSTTPLSDY
+360 KYELSTSPLNDY
-372 FPYKGSMDMT
+372 FPYRGLMDMT

-417 DPKVKVMDVETKQ
+417 DPKVKVMDAETKQ
-430 LLEVKVEKDIATVTV
+430 LLEVKVEKDIVTVTV
-445 EIGKAYKFAANALG
+445 EIGKSYKFAANALG
-459 YAFFSRGFKPDTADV
+459 YAFFSRGFKPDTVDV
-474 FKDRLKKVPLAVLKK
+474 FKDRLKKIPLALLKK
-489 DAVVQLQD
+489 DAIVQLQD
-497 ITFETGK
+497 INFETGK

-563 GIKADRMTAKGYGET
+563 GIKAERMTAKGYGET
-578 QPLVANDTD
+578 QPLGANDTD

>member
-1 MIKPTENYLL
+1 MK
-11 KTNIYHPQTTMRNS
+11 KV
-25 LLTLLILGIFSY
+25 LLIILFFTSY

-77 EGKWELYYTTKNEKN
+77 EGKWELYYTTKNDKN
-92 KWTVAKPIT
+92 KWTPAKPIT

-124 LFFFASFDG
+124 LFFFASFEG
-133 GQGDMDIYYSTWNGT
+133 GKGDMDIYYSTWNGT
-148 DWSDPKPVGNNI
+148 DWSEPKTLGETV

-166 GFPSVSADGKMMYF
+166 GFPSVSADGKSLYF

-190 KALCYSIWASKKQED
+190 KALCYSIWLSKKQED

-231 NRTLIFSSVRKDGVG
+231 NRTLIFSSIRKNGVG

-287 MYYYTSGDIYTV
+287 MYYYTTGDIYTV

-310 VTVDGKVVD
+310 VTVDGKVID
-319 AITKQPIATKITS
+319 AITKQPIATKISS
-332 KSNNNKE
+332 KSNNAKE
-339 KAISTVV
+339 KVITTVV

-360 KYELSTTPLSDY
+360 KYGLSTTPLNDY
-372 FPYKGSMDMT
+372 FPYSGSMDMT

-406 LLDKETKAILK
+406 LLDKETKAVLK

-445 EIGKAYKFAANALG
+445 EIGRAYKFAANALG
-459 YAFFSRGFKPDTADV
+459 YTFFSRGFKPDTADV

-555 VVDYLTTK
+555 VVDYLTGK

>member
-1 MIKPTENYLL
+1 MK
-11 KTNIYHPQTTMRNS
+11 KA
-25 LLTLLILGIFSY
+25 LLIILFFTSY
-37 TQAQIR
+37 IQAQIR

-92 KWTVAKPIT
+92 KWTPAKPIT

-124 LFFFASFDG
+124 LFFFASFEG
-133 GQGDMDIYYSTWNGT
+133 GKGDMDIYYSNWNGT
-148 DWSDPKPVGNNI
+148 DWSEPKTLGETV

-166 GFPSVSADGKMMYF
+166 GFPSVSADGKSLYF

-190 KALCYSIWASKKQED
+190 RALCYSIWLSKKQED
-205 GTWGIAE
+205 GTWGVAE

-231 NRTLIFSSVRKDGVG
+231 NRTLIFSSIRKDGVG

-287 MYYYTSGDIYTV
+287 MYYYTTGDIYTV

-310 VTVDGKVVD
+310 VTVDGKVID

-339 KAISTVV
+339 RAISTIV

-360 KYELSTTPLSDY
+360 KYELSTTPLNDY

-406 LLDKETKAILK
+406 LLDKETKVILK
-417 DPKVKVMDVETKQ
+417 DPKVKVMDAETKQ
-430 LLEVKVEKDIATVTV
+430 LLEVKVEKDVATVTV

-459 YAFFSRGFKPDTADV
+459 YTFFSRGFKPDTADV
-474 FKDRLKKVPLAVLKK
+474 FKDRLKKIPLAVLKK

-504 ADLKPESNEELD
+504 ADLKPDSNEELD
-516 RLVSLLEGNQTI
+516 RLVGLLEGNQTI

-555 VVDYLTTK
+555 VVDYLTKK
-563 GIKADRMTAKGYGET
+563 GIKAERMTAKGYGET